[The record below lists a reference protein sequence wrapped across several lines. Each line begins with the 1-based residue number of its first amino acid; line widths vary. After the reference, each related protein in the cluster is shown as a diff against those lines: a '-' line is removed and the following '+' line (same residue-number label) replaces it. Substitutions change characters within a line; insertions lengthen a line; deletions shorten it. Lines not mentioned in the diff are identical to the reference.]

1 MDMSDV
7 ILPKLPT
14 LGWTIYRGSDVA
26 LQVSILN
33 ANNNTSEIVVGT
45 EFGMQVRAIENDV
58 APVLLDLNMA
68 DGITAAP
75 TTGLVTVEIDAVETL
90 PLAAGRYYA
99 QMWSKLSGKRQPRF
113 RVEIDLL
120 ERSTII

>member
-1 MDMSDV
+1 MSDV

-33 ANNNTSEIVVGT
+33 ADNNSSEIVAGT
-45 EFGMQVRAIENDV
+45 EFGMQVRAAENDV
-58 APVLLDLNMA
+58 APILLDLNLA
-68 DGITAAP
+68 NGIT
-75 TTGLVTVEIDAVETL
+75 TTPAIGLVVIEIDSAETV